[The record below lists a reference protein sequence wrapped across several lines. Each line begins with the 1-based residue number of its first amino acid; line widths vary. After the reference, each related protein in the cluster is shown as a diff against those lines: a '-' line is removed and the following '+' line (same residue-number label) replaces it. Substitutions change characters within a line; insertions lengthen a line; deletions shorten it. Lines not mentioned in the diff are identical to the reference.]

1 MCVPRVHIGT
11 YGLLLVHLDAC
22 PPGLQP
28 HHIVHRNLF
37 LIIPRPRPP
46 YSRANVRQMH
56 AGLYHTYVEHY
67 KEMECFKSIWE
78 DTFYE

>member
-1 MCVPRVHIGT
+1 MYLHRIVTLRDLSSSFYFPS
-11 YGLLLVHLDAC
+11 
-22 PPGLQP
+22 PP
-28 HHIVHRNLF
+28 
-37 LIIPRPRPP
+37 
-46 YSRANVRQMH
+46 ANVRQMH